1 MHGGVGP
8 DVVQGED
15 LIVVEDFLRRDLAAR
30 DLAEDAIRVAHLFF
44 LAAFSSNP
52 EMPSRR
58 CISASTS
65 AGPTPWR
72 ASTIIEWNQRSAVS
86 RTSARRS
93 PLFAASTVSVA
104 SSPIFFSIAS
114 SPLAKSCATYD
125 LAGSPPFRSLMVA
138 AMRSRVS

>member
-1 MHGGVGP
+1 MHGRLRP
-8 DVVQGED
+8 DVVEGHD
-15 LIVVEDFLRRDLAAR
+15 LVVVVDFLRRNLPPP

-86 RTSARRS
+86 RRGGGRS
-93 PLFAASTVSVA
+93 PLFAASAVSVA

-114 SPLAKSCATYD
+114 SPLAKSCAT
-125 LAGSPPFRSLMVA
+125 
-138 AMRSRVS
+138 